1 MNYMK
6 NQVNTNILRARLG
19 PDLIFVILS
28 MDKEEVRKRV
38 TARHG
43 GQEQAADSMEVRVT
57 LCRELRN

>member
-28 MDKEEVRKRV
+28 MDKEDVRKRV
-38 TARHG
+38 TARHHG
-43 GQEQAADSMEVRVT
+43 EEQASEMFEV
-57 LCRELRN
+57 E